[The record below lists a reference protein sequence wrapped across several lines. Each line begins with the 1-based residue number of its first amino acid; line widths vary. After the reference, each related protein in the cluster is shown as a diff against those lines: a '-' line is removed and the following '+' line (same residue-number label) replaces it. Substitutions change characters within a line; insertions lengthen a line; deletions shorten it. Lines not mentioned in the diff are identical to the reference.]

1 MIFPIKYLKDLYKLG
16 ARKIGVF
23 SAPPLG
29 CVPSQRTLVGGSKEE
44 CAKDPNE
51 ASKMFNDK
59 LSAKLGYL
67 NDNLLDAKVVYID
80 VYYPLLD
87 LITNPNKYGNIPFSF
102 IISKGLLFHFFFFK
116 DI

>member
-1 MIFPIKYLKDLYKLG
+1 MKELYKLG
-16 ARKIGVF
+16 ARKIGVL

-59 LSAKLGYL
+59 LSAELGYL
-67 NDNLLDAKVVYID
+67 NDNLPDAKVVYID
-80 VYYPLLD
+80 VYYSLLD

-102 IISKGLLFHFFFFK
+102 IISKGLLLLLLLFLRYLNFIF
-116 DI
+116 I

>member
-1 MIFPIKYLKDLYKLG
+1 MKELYKLG

-51 ASKMFNDK
+51 A
-59 LSAKLGYL
+59 
-67 NDNLLDAKVVYID
+67 
-80 VYYPLLD
+80 
-87 LITNPNKYGNIPFSF
+87 
-102 IISKGLLFHFFFFK
+102 
-116 DI
+116 

>member
-1 MIFPIKYLKDLYKLG
+1 MKELYKLG

-29 CVPSQRTLVGGSKEE
+29 CLPSQRTLVGGSKEE
-44 CAKDPNE
+44 CAKGPNE

-59 LSAKLGYL
+59 LSAELGSL
-67 NDNLLDAKVVYID
+67 NNNLSDAKVVYID

-87 LITNPNKYGNIPFSF
+87 LMTNPKKYGNIPFFF
-102 IISKGLLFHFFFFK
+102 IISFFK